1 MQKKPTKRSR
11 NKYPSLQPELNLK
24 TRYEQIDY
32 DYANNLPETW
42 TDPKTGKKYN
52 PKQWLNDFTEEY
64 VSTSFNKTKR
74 IHKKTKVENPQNK
87 NLITIKEAFL
97 VMIKNINELI
107 SNSTISVKSKNNLK
121 KNINKFKKSFNI
133 VVKKSLSNIDDH
145 YKKDSE
151 TRNNA
156 RNRCIMTRARA
167 QGKML
172 GIDML
177 PEGYL
182 TNENVENDMIERI
195 DALNYLEELENSG
208 NSSSD
213 TSEDS

>member
-121 KNINKFKKSFNI
+121 KNINKFKKSFNT

-195 DALNYLEELENSG
+195 DALNLIESM
-208 NSSSD
+208 
-213 TSEDS
+213 EDDIIKDDGDL

>member
-1 MQKKPTKRSR
+1 MKRNR
-11 NKYPSLQPELNLK
+11 REKQNYPALSKEHNLK
-24 TRYEQIDY
+24 TRQEILDY
-32 DYANNLPETW
+32 DYINNLPETW

-107 SNSTISVKSKNNLK
+107 SNSAISVKSKNNLK
-121 KNINKFKKSFNI
+121 KNINKFKKSFNT

-172 GIDML
+172 GIDQL
-177 PEGYL
+177 PAEAYGVNL
-182 TNENVENDMIERI
+182 NTEDMMIERI
-195 DALNYLEELENSG
+195 DALNNFEEFEDAENP
-208 NSSSD
+208 SSEG
-213 TSEDS
+213 SEDS

>member
-1 MQKKPTKRSR
+1 MPKKQTKRNR

-24 TRYEQIDY
+24 TRYELLDY

-64 VSTSFNKTKR
+64 VSTSFNKAKR

-87 NLITIKEAFL
+87 NLISIKDEFL
-97 VMIKNINELI
+97 IMIKNINELI
-107 SNSTISVKSKNNLK
+107 NNSAISVKSKNNLK

-133 VVKKSLSNIDDH
+133 VVKKSLSNIEDH

-172 GIDML
+172 GIDGL
-177 PEGYL
+177 PEDYL
-182 TNENVENDMIERI
+182 TNNNVENDMIERI
-195 DALNYLEELENSG
+195 DALNYIEDLENS
-208 NSSSD
+208 
-213 TSEDS
+213 EDSGENS